1 MQNDVPVT
9 GLKIPAGGDL
19 RYTVTIPKGITYS
32 EVMTANGTG
41 NADLYVKYGSAPT
54 LSSYNC
60 RSYHA
65 GNSELCTGSNPK
77 PGTYYV
83 LVHARTS
90 VTGLT
95 IRAQWL
101 P

>member
-1 MQNDVPVT
+1 
-9 GLKIPAGGDL
+9 
-19 RYTVTIPKGITYS
+19 
-32 EVMTANGTG
+32 VMTVNGTG

-54 LSSYNC
+54 LTSYDC
-60 RSYHA
+60 RSYKA
-65 GNSELCTGSNPK
+65 GNNELCTWSNPK

-83 LVHARTS
+83 LVHARAA

>member
-1 MQNDVPVT
+1 MT
-9 GLKIPAGGDL
+9 GLNIAKGQNLQFTMVIPSGVTYAEVL
-19 RYTVTIPKGITYS
+19 TV
-32 EVMTANGTG
+32 NGTG

-54 LSSYNC
+54 LKKFDC
-60 RSYHA
+60 RSAHT
-65 GNSELCTGSNPK
+65 GNHELCTWSSPK
-77 PGTYYV
+77 AGTYYI
-83 LVHARTS
+83 LVRARAK